1 MARKNIKI
9 DLFDGK
15 SIQNSIK
22 TIEQYRND
30 LPRKCELF
38 VRRLAELGIPII
50 NANTSAAKGT
60 TDKNHNTYIRIQSFG
75 SYSQAELIVEGQGI
89 LFIEFGAGVYYN
101 GSAGTSPH
109 PLGQELG
116 YTIGSYG
123 KGKGKQKAW
132 GYYDESGDLVLT
144 HGTEATMPVYKA
156 SVEMRNQMLKIAKE
170 VFGR

>member
-1 MARKNIKI
+1 MARRTIKI

-15 SIQNSIK
+15 SLQQAIK
-22 TIEQYRND
+22 QIEAYRDD

-38 VRRLAELGIPII
+38 VRRLAELGIPVIDSNI
-50 NANTSAAKGT
+50 AAAQGTS
-60 TDKNHNTYIRIQSFG
+60 DKNHYTYIKINSFG

-89 LFIEFGAGVYYN
+89 LFIEFGAGIYYN

-123 KGKGKQKAW
+123 QGKGKQNTW
-132 GYYDESGDLVLT
+132 GYYNDSGEVILT

-156 SVEMRNQMLKIAKE
+156 SLEIRKQMLKIVKE